1 MLGKNKYF
9 HAPMNQSVDFNAE
22 LIRRYDISGPRYT
35 SYPTV
40 KEFKDDITEDDYRRW
55 ARRSNED
62 PIPRQLSLYVHIPFC
77 DTVCFYCA
85 CNKVVTKDH
94 SKAGA
99 YLDHLYRE
107 IAMQAVLF
115 DRDRMVEQ
123 LHWGGGTPTF
133 LADDEIR
140 ELMEVARQNFS
151 LRTDDKGEYSIE
163 IDPRS
168 VDYNKL
174 SVLRE
179 VGFNRVS
186 LGVQDVNPRVQK
198 AVNRI
203 QGIEVTRE
211 VTDSVRELGF
221 KSINMDLMYGLPYQ
235 TVESFDKT
243 LQAVIE
249 INPDRLAVYNYAHL
263 PTRFKPQRRISEA
276 DLPTAD
282 EKLDILQH
290 TIDHLTGAG
299 YVYIGM
305 DHFAKPEDELARAQG
320 MGGLHRNFQGYSTHA
335 DCDLIGLG
343 VSSISKV
350 CDNYSQSV
358 RELDKYYERID
369 AGKLPLERGI
379 ELEADDLLRREIID
393 QLMCH
398 FVLDIKA
405 LEKKWKFSFALHFS
419 LEMPEL
425 LEMQKDG
432 LLTLDEKLI
441 KVLPAGRLLVRNI
454 CMVFDRYLRDGSA
467 GFSKVI

>member
-1 MLGKNKYF
+1 
-9 HAPMNQSVDFNAE
+9 MNQSVDFNAD

-40 KEFKDDITEDDYRRW
+40 NQFKDDITEDDYRRW
-55 ARRSNED
+55 ARSSNED
-62 PIPRQLSLYVHIPFC
+62 PIPRPLSLYIHIPFC

-94 SKAGA
+94 SKAGV
-99 YLDHLYRE
+99 YLDHLNRE
-107 IAMQAVLF
+107 IAMQAALF
-115 DRDRMVEQ
+115 DKDRIVEQ

-133 LADDEIR
+133 LANDEIR
-140 ELMEVARQNFS
+140 RLMAVTRQHFS

-168 VDYNKL
+168 VDYDKL
-174 SVLRE
+174 QVLRE

-186 LGVQDVNPRVQK
+186 LGVQDVNPGVQK

-203 QGIEVTRE
+203 QDVELTRE
-211 VTDSVRELGF
+211 VTDQVRESGF
-221 KSINMDLMYGLPYQ
+221 KSINMDLMYGLPRQ
-235 TVESFDKT
+235 TLESFDKT
-243 LQAVIE
+243 LQAVVE

-263 PTRFKPQRRISEA
+263 PTRFKPQRRINEA
-276 DLPTAD
+276 DLPSAD
-282 EKLDILQH
+282 EKLHILQH

-305 DHFAKPEDELARAQG
+305 DHFARPEDELARAQG

-343 VSSISKV
+343 VSAISKV

-358 RELDKYYERID
+358 RELDRYYERID
-369 AGKLPLERGI
+369 AGELPLERGI

-398 FVLDIKA
+398 FDLDVEA
-405 LEKKWKFSFALHFS
+405 LEKKWQFSFSKHFRS
-419 LEMPEL
+419 EL
-425 LEMQKDG
+425 QELTKMQKDG
-432 LLTLDEKLI
+432 LLMLDRTFI
-441 KVLPAGRLLVRNI
+441 KVLPAGRLLVRNV
-454 CMVFDRYLRDGSA
+454 CMVFDRYLRDGVKK
-467 GFSKVI
+467 FSKVI

>member
-1 MLGKNKYF
+1 MLGKYKYF
-9 HAPMNQSVDFNAE
+9 HAPMNQSVDFNAD

-55 ARRSNED
+55 ARMSNED
-62 PIPRQLSLYVHIPFC
+62 PIPRPLSLYVHIPFC

-276 DLPTAD
+276 DLPSAD

-305 DHFAKPEDELARAQG
+305 DHFARPEDELARAQG

-398 FVLDIKA
+398 FVLDIEA

-419 LEMPEL
+419 LEIPEL

>member
-1 MLGKNKYF
+1 MSGKYTYF
-9 HAPMNQSVDFNAE
+9 HAPMNQSVDFNAD

-40 KEFKDDITEDDYRRW
+40 KEFKDDITEGDYRRW

-62 PIPRQLSLYVHIPFC
+62 PIPRPLSLYVHIPFC

-94 SKAGA
+94 TKAGA

-140 ELMEVARQNFS
+140 ELMEVTRQNFS

-186 LGVQDVNPRVQK
+186 LGVQDVNSRVQK

-290 TIDHLTGAG
+290 TIDHLTRAG

-305 DHFAKPEDELARAQG
+305 DHFARPEDELARAQG

-398 FVLDIKA
+398 FFLDIEA
-405 LEKKWKFSFALHFS
+405 LEKKWKFNFALHFS

-432 LLTLDEKLI
+432 LLTLDKKLI